1 MPQPSPAA
9 LARAEALWQELKPQ
23 VAAALDEIGPGQAG
37 LTFDK
42 IEAQSASVGDLLA
55 RILMRDAVCQQP
67 LVSETEIGQAKQR
80 ALSQAGS
87 QAKKLSAEKLRM
99 AHIRGKPCTVATV
112 RGPVPLER
120 EYLYFPELKTGI
132 FPPRHT
138 P

>member
-23 VAAALDEIGPGQAG
+23 VATALDKMSPEQVG
-37 LTFDK
+37 LTFDQ
-42 IEAQSASVGDLLA
+42 IEAQSASVGDLIA
-55 RILMRDAVCQQP
+55 RVLMHDAVSRQP
-67 LVSETEIGQAKQR
+67 ATSEAGIERAKEA

-87 QAKKLSAEKLRM
+87 LAGKLR
-99 AHIRGKPCTVATV
+99 AEELKVKRVRDKPCTLATV

-120 EYLYFPELKTGI
+120 EYLYFPELNTGI
-132 FPPRHT
+132 FPPRRT

>member
-23 VAAALDEIGPGQAG
+23 VAAALEKISPEQVG
-37 LTFDK
+37 LTFDQ

-55 RILMRDAVCQQP
+55 RVMMHDAVSRQP
-67 LVSETEIGQAKQR
+67 AASDAEIERAKAA
-80 ALSQAGS
+80 ALSQAGPKAGK
-87 QAKKLSAEKLRM
+87 QRVEKLRM
-99 AHIRGKPCTVATV
+99 KRVRDKPCMLATV

-120 EYLYFPELKTGI
+120 EYLYFPKLNAGI

>member
-9 LARAEALWQELKPQ
+9 LARAEVLWQELKPQ

-55 RILMRDAVCQQP
+55 RIMMHDAVCQQP
-67 LVSETEIGQAKQR
+67 VVSEAEIDRAKQT
-80 ALSQAGS
+80 ALLQAGP
-87 QAKKLSAEKLRM
+87 QGRKLGAEELRM
-99 AHIRGKPCTVATV
+99 AHIRDKPCTVATV

-120 EYLYFPELKTGI
+120 EYLYFPELNTGI

-138 P
+138 S